1 MIIQGIV
8 PGRAEPLTIVI
19 EGGRFLRI
27 EYDQRGFPVDPFDGA
42 KPRLSRRGLKA
53 PLRVNPEQ
61 APAFMRGNRRVD
73 FGGPE
78 LFVFSGFFDP
88 QVNGF
93 AGVDFNDWNLN
104 PERFQTAVRSLAS
117 FGVTRFFP
125 TLITASHERILHQL
139 KLITQTLESDPLSN
153 QMCPGIHL
161 EGPYL
166 NPEEGPRGAH
176 PREFI
181 RKPQWDEILK
191 LQEVC
196 RGRIRL
202 ITLAPET
209 EGAIPFIEKAV
220 SEGTVIGIGHTNASE
235 EILEDAVRAGARL
248 STHLGNGAQA
258 ILPRHRNPIQKQ
270 LSLDELMASIIP
282 DGVHLPDY
290 VVKNFVRTKGVDRML
305 LTTDAMAGAG
315 APPGRYTLGDLEVD
329 VGSDQVARLRDT
341 PYLAGSTLT
350 MEKAVENVMRFS
362 KVDLPTALRMASQN
376 GNQIFPECRGEIEVG
391 QSADLVLFEF
401 KDRLIV
407 KSAWVHGEK
416 IY

>member
-1 MIIQGIV
+1 MIIQGII
-8 PGRAEPLTIVI
+8 PGRTEPITMVI
-19 EGGRFLRI
+19 EGGRFLKI
-27 EYDQRGFPVDPFDGA
+27 VSDQRGFPI
-42 KPRLSRRGLKA
+42 
-53 PLRVNPEQ
+53 
-61 APAFMRGNRRVD
+61 D

-78 LFVFSGFFDP
+78 LFLFPGFFDP

-93 AGVDFNDWNLN
+93 GGVDFNDSNLT
-104 PERFQTAVRSLAS
+104 PERFRKAVRSLAS
-117 FGVTRFFP
+117 SGVTRFFP
-125 TLITASHERILHQL
+125 TLITASHERTVHQL
-139 KLITQTLESDPLSN
+139 KLITQALESDPLSN
-153 QMCPGIHL
+153 GMCPGIHL

-166 NPEEGPRGAH
+166 NPEEGPRGVH
-176 PREFI
+176 PKEFI

-196 RGRIRL
+196 HERIRL

-209 EGAIPFIEKAV
+209 QGAIDFIEKAV

-290 VVKNFVRTKGVDRML
+290 VVKNFIRTKGVDRIL

-315 APPGRYTLGDLEVD
+315 APPGHYTLGDLEVD
-329 VGSDQVARLRDT
+329 VGSDQVARLRGT

-350 MEKAVENVMRFS
+350 MDRAAENVMRFS
-362 KVDLPTALRMASQN
+362 KVDLPTALRMASRN
-376 GNQIFPECRGEIEVG
+376 GNQIFPESRREIGVG
-391 QSADLVLFEF
+391 QSAVLVLFEF
-401 KDRLIV
+401 KDSLVIKGV
-407 KSAWVHGEK
+407 WVHGEK